1 MVMLASQCNVTISD
15 YLLHNSSL
23 PLFSLHLQV
32 VSFVCSVRGSHT
44 QTLPLVNPMN
54 QQCIIRPVVEGE
66 QWRAAP
72 SVTLEPHQHKT
83 YEITYRPLTM
93 TSDGKKHQVEEH

>member
-1 MVMLASQCNVTISD
+1 MRLSPY

-23 PLFSLHLQV
+23 LLFSFHLQV
-32 VSFVCSVRGSHT
+32 VSFVCPVRGSHT
-44 QTLPLVNPMN
+44 QTLPVFNPTN
-54 QQCIIRPVVEGE
+54 QQCSIRPVVEGE

-72 SVTLEPHQHKT
+72 SMILEPLQNKT

-93 TSDGKKHQVEEH
+93 TPDGKKHQVE